1 MGFYWSYMLLL
12 KLPVLMLSC
21 VLYKWVH
28 RELVYHT
35 VQKQHLAICLGPGT
49 KLHVS
54 ILTDGAN
61 LLFDLIGH
69 GLMKVLELHTQSK
82 VSQLDGAVG

>member
-1 MGFYWSYMLLL
+1 MRRGIRAS
-12 KLPVLMLSC
+12 VLNTC
-21 VLYKWVH
+21 I
-28 RELVYHT
+28 
-35 VQKQHLAICLGPGT
+35 VQVGSLGTCIPYRTKKHLARRIPCCTGPGT
-49 KLHVS
+49 KLHVP